1 MSIPSPINITPSTT
15 FINVNP
21 LQIPYTS
28 VYLNN
33 VVFPGQV
40 VTVFDGTSSIGALT
54 NPIVLST
61 LTQSF
66 ADGSSS
72 TLINQPQGYITAQSL
87 PTNQW
92 AFLNSYPFRGEYT
105 SAGLQIF
112 NTSNLFTA
120 LVSSIQD
127 FTSSIVVENLIV
139 TGNFFQSSGLILNT
153 NLSSLGTVDFVS
165 SITIWGTSYFSA
177 NVSSI
182 GQMNLISSLNV
193 YDNLLSKS
201 SLVTSSFMS
210 VGGSLYS
217 LSSISAPLIQLRG
230 GLYGTNLDI
239 QASTQTTLVGGH
251 IQVDRDLSTLG
262 SAFIGGSIQANRLAV
277 KNDIAFYSSASLHQ
291 NVSISSLICTFREA
305 FVRGGFSV
313 GENISIGQDLLTQS
327 SININGSFFTAGLL
341 TIGSTLSVSTLQTNN
356 LNVFSNYSAVSSIT
370 QISTLNTN
378 QSLGAGTLT
387 ASTTTIGTSISIGSN
402 LVVLS
407 NLNIQGQTLVKGSL
421 STLSFVS
428 IGGNLSIEKSLSV
441 NQLAYISTFFS
452 TSSNVDVLYS
462 TINTS
467 TIVRGNMLGLEN
479 LIVGGTLTISSI
491 TLTPNLLGNNFTTNN
506 LIFNGTAI
514 VNSAAINTLGTSSIT
529 IGYIPETDF
538 KFDMIGSVFMKNATM
553 SSVFLSTN
561 EYVVG
566 NAANSYFYVS
576 KSMGVGVE
584 PGPSTF
590 VVAPYSYFPS
600 SPMIIFS
607 TLSTNVITG
616 DIVNASLIGDASQ
629 MTNFQYPKNIS
640 ALTLIVTD
648 RFQMNVNNSFVL
660 ASSIETSTMQNE
672 GTLINNSSMSIGP
685 LEIWGNAESIIRN
698 LQRNIIQTAIIE
710 NEVVIND
717 VVMKTNGQGQM
728 LINEDLKGG
737 ASFTASLGVFSTLGV
752 TTLLTNYNL
761 IVDTFKGD
769 TLFTSTLYGYGGTP
783 FLEENGFTG
792 YGSIYVSSGSI
803 STSGGNLIL
812 SESDLYNPNVNAIQ
826 TYQSTLAFNSTLFV
840 DRSIS
845 SVGIG
850 TKPNF
855 NLDAER
861 ILVNNTTYNILQST
875 VNRISFPQIPS
886 TQTYAFSYADGF
898 YSNLTYSSNL
908 SQWQNVNTFFSNA
921 NYVSYFTPGFNA
933 PNALLVNERQ
943 PSEFFLGTLLTSNLG
958 IIVSPFYLLNSVV
971 FQINNQLTSIAPDT
985 FRAMATDGYR
995 YVATG
1000 TTRPLAATPN
1010 SNQIFYTEDL
1020 YNFLPAQISC
1030 NYFPAWG
1037 RSNGG
1042 YDIIYGGMNDRTWIV
1057 VGGGLNATA
1066 YRSLDGI
1073 NWSNVYTGM
1082 DELHSIISFQT
1093 METNATI
1100 YMAAGGYLTVDSNI
1114 QLGRVTYSQDSGIS
1128 WIVDSGFYFT
1138 GSANDLATDGQKIV
1152 VVGEDTGGATMWY
1165 SYITQTCYF
1174 NWIQCQGSLFST
1186 RGNAVQWN
1194 GSTWLAAGD
1203 DGFRESYDGITWFTP
1218 TSNISKE
1225 FYNLGYTSN
1234 ATSVIRLASTNTLHF
1249 QDSPSLECQ
1258 KVLSVATISFYP
1270 STILNINNA
1279 CILDTV
1285 QNIIVPGS
1293 VTSISPLQNTSFK
1306 STFYAQDAY
1315 VSSFV
1320 STQQLVLGAY
1330 YLQIQ
1335 SV

>member
-1 MSIPSPINITPSTT
+1 MSSPNPINITTSTT

-21 LQIPYTS
+21 LQSPYTP

-33 VVFPGQV
+33 IVFPGQL

-66 ADGSSS
+66 ADGTTS

-127 FTSSIVVENLIV
+127 FTSSIVVENLVV

-182 GQMNLISSLNV
+182 GQMNLNSSLNV
-193 YDNLLSKS
+193 YDSLLSKS

-210 VGGSLYS
+210 VGGSLFS

-230 GLYGTNLDI
+230 GVYGTSLDV
-239 QASTQTTLVGGH
+239 QTSTQTTLVAAQ
-251 IQVDRDLSTLG
+251 IQIDRDLSTLG
-262 SAFIGGSIQANRLAV
+262 SAFIGGSVQANRLAV

-291 NVSISSLICTFREA
+291 DVSISSFICTSREA
-305 FVRGGFSV
+305 LVRGGFSV
-313 GENISIGQDLLTQS
+313 GETISIGQDLFTQS
-327 SININGSFFTAGLL
+327 SIHINGSFYTAGLMRV
-341 TIGSTLSVSTLQTNN
+341 GSTLSVSTLQTNTF
-356 LNVFSNYSAVSSIT
+356 NVFSNYSAVSSVT
-370 QISTLNTN
+370 QASTLTTN
-378 QSLGAGTLT
+378 QSLGVGILT

-407 NLNIQGQTLVKGSL
+407 NLNIEGQTLIKQSL

-428 IGGNLSIEKSLSV
+428 MGANLSIEKSLSV
-441 NQLAYISTFFS
+441 NQTAYISTFFS

-467 TIVRGNMLGLEN
+467 TIVRSSMFGLGN

-491 TLTPNLLGNNFTTNN
+491 ILPPNLTGNNFTTNN
-506 LIFNGTAI
+506 LSFNGTSI
-514 VNSAAINTLGTSSIT
+514 VNSAAINTLGTSTIT
-529 IGYIPETDF
+529 IGYIPQTDF

-553 SSVFLSTN
+553 SSLFLSTN
-561 EYVVG
+561 DYVVG
-566 NAANSYFYVS
+566 TGSNSYFYVS
-576 KSMGVGVE
+576 KSMGVGVK
-584 PGPSTF
+584 PGSNDF

-600 SPMIIFS
+600 SPMILFS
-607 TLSTNVITG
+607 TLSTNVVTG
-616 DIVNASLIGDASQ
+616 DIVNAALIGDASQ
-629 MTNFQYPKNIS
+629 MTDFQYPKNIS
-640 ALTLIVTD
+640 ALTLLVTD
-648 RFQMNVNNSFVL
+648 RFQMNTNNSFVL
-660 ASSIETSTMQNE
+660 ASSIETSTLQNE
-672 GTLINNSSMSIGP
+672 GTLINNSSMSVGP
-685 LEIWGNAESIIRN
+685 LEIWGNANGIVRW
-698 LQRNIIQTAIIE
+698 LQRNVIQTSVDE
-710 NEVVIND
+710 NEIVIND

-737 ASFTASLGVFSTLGV
+737 TPFTASLGVFSTLGV

-761 IVDTFKGD
+761 KIDTFRGD
-769 TLFTSTLYGYGGTP
+769 TVYTSSLYGYGGAP
-783 FLEENGFTG
+783 FSEQIGFTA

-803 STSGGNLIL
+803 STTAGSLIL
-812 SESDLYNPNVNAIQ
+812 SESDIYNPNVNAIQ

-840 DRSIS
+840 DRAIS

-875 VNRISFPQIPS
+875 LNRISFPQIPS
-886 TQTYAFSYADGF
+886 TQTYAFSDADGL

-908 SQWQNVNTFFSNA
+908 TQWQNVNTFFSNA
-921 NYVSYFTPGFNA
+921 NYVSYFTPGFTA
-933 PNALLVNERQ
+933 TNALLPNERL

-971 FQINNQLTSIAPDT
+971 FVINNALTTIAPDT
-985 FRAMATDGYR
+985 FRSMATDGYR

-1000 TTRPLAATPN
+1000 TTRPLTGIAN
-1010 SNQIFYTEDL
+1010 SNQLFYTEDL
-1020 YNFLPAQISC
+1020 YNFSPTSISC

-1042 YDIIYGGMNDRTWIV
+1042 YDIIYGGMNDKTWIV

-1100 YMAAGGYLTVDSNI
+1100 YMAAGGYLTTDSNI

-1128 WIVDSGFYFT
+1128 WIVDSGFYFS

-1152 VVGEDTGGATMWY
+1152 VVGEDSGGATMWY

-1174 NWIQCQGSLFST
+1174 NWIQCQGSLFTT

-1194 GSTWLAAGD
+1194 GSSWLAAGD

-1218 TSNISKE
+1218 ISNISKE

-1234 ATSVIRLASTNTLHF
+1234 ATSIIRVASTNTLHF

-1258 KVLSVATISFYP
+1258 KLLSVPTISFYP
-1270 STILNINNA
+1270 SSILNINNA

-1306 STFYAQDAY
+1306 STFYALDAY